1 MRALALICI
10 MSVVC
15 GVQAGCDSGTGLDDD
30 AVTGRVLMPDG
41 EAPPVGSPVY
51 ALANLYGFGSH
62 TVIDSTT
69 TGAHGWFVF
78 TETSG
83 LSSRLVAGVRG
94 PGARSTWSHVSPLSD
109 WLPDAS
115 PVKDDDRVRL
125 VLQVVESGAAVQGNA
140 REFVEA
146 DVWGPAENAEIGL
159 WWLEGPSFVKVDST
173 RADAAGAYA
182 FADVLTGLYV
192 VRGETDGSVPF
203 SGYDETEPIFASPT
217 AAAVAD
223 TLWLTDLF
231 VDKPAIYIY
240 PETPGPFE
248 VRLDLGGG
256 RADHREPARVRR
268 GLVRDRLRGRPH
280 RRRPR
285 LSVLRAGR
293 AATDPAVGRLVSR
306 RRASGRG
313 ARRSGRSDRTER
325 PRGGG
330 VRRLLVRAVGGGAPI
345 GRACPV
351 FDAALDGWAALD
363 VTPVPDVTLRAWVIF
378 APLDVPIDLPVPV
391 VPEVERRGTT
401 VIEWGGAVLPRPL
414 T

>member
-78 TETSG
+78 TETFG

-248 VRLDLGGG
+248 VRLDLGAGVRITESLPEYGG
-256 RADHREPARVRR
+256 GWSVTVSADGRIDDAHDYLFYELAVPRPTPPSAGWCLDAAHLDVELVDLAARI
-268 GLVRDRLRGRPH
+268 GLNAHEAEEFVDYW
-280 RRRPR
+280 
-285 LSVLRAGR
+285 S
-293 AATDPAVGRLVSR
+293 GRLEGS
-306 RRASGRG
+306 AHW
-313 ARRSGRSDRTER
+313 A
-325 PRGGG
+325 
-330 VRRLLVRAVGGGAPI
+330 
-345 GRACPV
+345 ACPV

-363 VTPVPDVTLRAWVIF
+363 VTPAPDVTLRAWVIF
-378 APLDVPIDLPVPV
+378 APLDAPIDLPVPV